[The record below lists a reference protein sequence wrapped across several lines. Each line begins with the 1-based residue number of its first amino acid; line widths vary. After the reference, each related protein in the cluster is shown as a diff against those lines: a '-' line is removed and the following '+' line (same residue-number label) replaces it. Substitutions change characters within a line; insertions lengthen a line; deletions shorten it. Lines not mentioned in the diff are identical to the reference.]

1 MHALKSGEKNK
12 IRGRGHIVVPSIF
25 LQELVSQKDHPLL
38 HGHKIIYYG
47 LVILV
52 NNVAGLN
59 CMLCNR
65 SKYKY
70 LHQCFVRPRQEPVY
84 RSTIHNSRK
93 VPYGLS
99 EIISNGTHA

>member
-52 NNVAGLN
+52 NNVA
-59 CMLCNR
+59 
-65 SKYKY
+65 
-70 LHQCFVRPRQEPVY
+70 
-84 RSTIHNSRK
+84 
-93 VPYGLS
+93 
-99 EIISNGTHA
+99 